1 MVRLISFRFEHT
13 NKWEW
18 LSIWNVD
25 KTFPIFVSFHSKLQ
39 HEQEC
44 AVTYRNHS
52 TWHETFDSI
61 STLWIRLFFKN
72 KNWKKPGEISSI
84 AFQQANG
91 FCNFY
96 PKCIVPESWAF
107 FRYEFKWNYGANDS
121 YKRLFD
127 TYEKRKEIDRYTLS
141 FARRKNF
148 FHHIWTQ

>member
-25 KTFPIFVSFHSKLQ
+25 KTFLIFVSFHSKLQ

-61 STLWIRLFFKN
+61 STLWIRLFYKN
-72 KNWKKPGEISSI
+72 KNWKNPGKISSI

-107 FRYEFKWNYGANDS
+107 LDTSSNGIMVQMIVTNDFLIHM
-121 YKRLFD
+121 KN
-127 TYEKRKEIDRYTLS
+127 EKR
-141 FARRKNF
+141 
-148 FHHIWTQ
+148 

>member
-1 MVRLISFRFEHT
+1 MVTLISFLFEHT

-25 KTFPIFVSFHSKLQ
+25 KSFPIFVSLHSKLQ
-39 HEQEC
+39 HQQEC

-61 STLWIRLFFKN
+61 STLRIRLFYKN
-72 KNWKKPGEISSI
+72 KNWKKQGRYISSI

-107 FRYEFKWNYGANDS
+107 LDTSSNGIMVQMIVTNDFLIHT
-121 YKRLFD
+121 KN
-127 TYEKRKEIDRYTLS
+127 EKR
-141 FARRKNF
+141 
-148 FHHIWTQ
+148 